1 MLSGDLNDDQRAN
14 IAHEHPPDLESGAS
28 SPSSSLPSYLKS
40 TANAHPN
47 HSAHRRR
54 SKSASRHR
62 SHTTEGSSSHLLAR
76 LISRD
81 EEVREVNSLL
91 AVANDRLETE
101 TSRANAAERRALE
114 YFSRL
119 KSTTESKD
127 RSDQEAARLREELK
141 LYKLQLENAQK
152 EIFRAQDI
160 INQVSVQRNE
170 AEADAAR
177 ARTKA
182 RKLQEEKLVML
193 AREEGRREGYQ
204 EGLSKGRR
212 MGFQEA
218 RTLREPEE
226 SLPSLSR
233 RFAFSDETT
242 DADDSE
248 QANGEQGPEATEA
261 VRPDPPQ
268 PRWRVSSRSQHM
280 RPGSAP
286 PVRTFDTARHAPPPP
301 IPTLVT
307 PIPIRSP
314 SHERR
319 TPSPES
325 NADGPEI
332 IRPIP
337 VSPGNVMQ
345 HPPPPEGWIP
355 TADPRTEYITIPA
368 PHTLSVRIA
377 ASPSTT
383 ATELQ
388 DGREGRHTN
397 PSNPDSYPPVRSRD
411 YAYQPPMYA
420 PVQPSS
426 VASRASENVSQYDL
440 VMAPSRRATATPL
453 RHEFSGRERAGSQS
467 TRPAPRTDRPMYPSR
482 ESLVEQWRADPDVV
496 STATPTRSQSRSN
509 TLPPAS
515 HYHPQ
520 HYQFYARPPPY
531 ADVGGR
537 HTPVPTEPTAQLQYP
552 PPEHERDSNQ
562 RPRMRQRESSSATI
576 PDIVVE
582 SPTDSASSAVS
593 PASHG
598 TVAHPELLSPESAN
612 RPLPRDEDTQDQ
624 ARNASS
630 NSQRQRQREHQH
642 QHQSQHERQTQPPV
656 LPHPYRHYHHHHYQ
670 QPPSFNPY
678 APSHRSGTP
687 TGAASVPQDRME
699 SSRRGGASRAGG
711 GDYEAS
717 PVPMGVV
724 YPEPPIRSQMSQPSH
739 RQRSRRDAEGDRDRE
754 RERNIGGV
762 NGDGDGGRARQR
774 GEERGGE
781 GEMGEG
787 DLGAAG
793 VGDLRSQSPAP
804 LDRPISLFDGE

>member
-1 MLSGDLNDDQRAN
+1 MLSGDPDDEQRAN
-14 IAHEHPPDLESGAS
+14 IAHEHPPDLESGQS

-47 HSAHRRR
+47 HTAHRRR

-76 LISRD
+76 LIARD
-81 EEVREVNSLL
+81 EEVREVNALL
-91 AVANDRLETE
+91 AVANERLETE

-141 LYKLQLENAQK
+141 LYQLQLENAQK

-160 INQVSVQRNE
+160 INQVSAQRNE

-193 AREEGRREGYQ
+193 AREEGRRQGYQ
-204 EGLSKGRR
+204 EGLTRGRR

-218 RTLREPEE
+218 RVLREPEE
-226 SLPSLSR
+226 SLPSQSR
-233 RFAFSDETT
+233 RVALSDEMA
-242 DADDSE
+242 DVDDSE
-248 QANGEQGPEATEA
+248 QINEQGLETTE
-261 VRPDPPQ
+261 VERPDPPQ
-268 PRWRVSSRSQHM
+268 LRSRTPNRSQYM

-286 PVRTFDTARHAPPPP
+286 PVRTYDTARHAPPPP

-307 PIPIRSP
+307 PLPVRSP

-319 TPSPES
+319 TPSPDSDAE
-325 NADGPEI
+325 GPEI

-337 VSPGNVMQ
+337 VSPGNTLQ
-345 HPPPPEGWIP
+345 PPPEGWIP
-355 TADPRTEYITIPA
+355 MADPRTDYIPVPP
-368 PHTLSVRIA
+368 PHGLSVRIA

-383 ATELQ
+383 TTELQ
-388 DGREGRHTN
+388 DRREARPTHPPEP
-397 PSNPDSYPPVRSRD
+397 PSNPIPDPYPPVRSRD
-411 YAYQPPMYA
+411 YAYQPPVYA
-420 PVQPSS
+420 PVQHGHASS
-426 VASRASENVSQYDL
+426 AASRASTQVSQYDL
-440 VMAPSRRATATPL
+440 VSAPSRRGTATPL
-453 RHEFSGRERAGSQS
+453 RYELYGRTRSGSQP
-467 TRPAPRTDRPMYPSR
+467 TRPAARTDRHAYPSR

-496 STATPTRSQSRSN
+496 STATPTRNQSRSY
-509 TLPPAS
+509 TLPPVPS

-520 HYQFYARPPPY
+520 YYYYYAHPPPY

-537 HTPVPTEPTAQLQYP
+537 SNTPVPTEPTAQLEHP
-552 PPEHERDSNQ
+552 PSHESSNRDNQ

-582 SPTDSASSAVS
+582 SPTDSASSAS

-612 RPLPRDEDTQDQ
+612 RPLPRDDG
-624 ARNASS
+624 ARSQVQTSS
-630 NSQRQRQREHQH
+630 NSHRQQDDQ
-642 QHQSQHERQTQPPV
+642 RQTQSHP
-656 LPHPYRHYHHHHYQ
+656 LPHPYQYYRHHQH
-670 QPPSFNPY
+670 QPLFNPY
-678 APSHRSGTP
+678 APPNRSGTP
-687 TGAASVPQDRME
+687 TGTVLVPQERSDGV
-699 SSRRGGASRAGG
+699 RRETDGRSPRWGASKSS

-717 PVPMGVV
+717 PVPVGVV
-724 YPEPPIRSQMSQPSH
+724 YPETPIRPGTSH
-739 RQRSRRDAEGDRDRE
+739 LQHPRREAERDRDRNRNSDRDADGSRTRPRTE
-754 RERNIGGV
+754 VRER
-762 NGDGDGGRARQR
+762 DS
-774 GEERGGE
+774 
-781 GEMGEG
+781 EMGG
-787 DLGAAG
+787 SGATEE
-793 VGDLRSQSPAP
+793 LRSQSPAP
-804 LDRPISLFDGE
+804 LARPISLFDGE